1 MELHIIGL
9 TQETTLIC
17 KSIMVRALD
26 HYILIKF
33 DNDNESR
40 DAEDYIKKMG
50 GKTKHRD
57 KTICLTNPEDF
68 TIEIL

>member
-1 MELHIIGL
+1 
-9 TQETTLIC
+9 
-17 KSIMVRALD
+17 MVRAFD

-33 DNDNESR
+33 DNDNEAR